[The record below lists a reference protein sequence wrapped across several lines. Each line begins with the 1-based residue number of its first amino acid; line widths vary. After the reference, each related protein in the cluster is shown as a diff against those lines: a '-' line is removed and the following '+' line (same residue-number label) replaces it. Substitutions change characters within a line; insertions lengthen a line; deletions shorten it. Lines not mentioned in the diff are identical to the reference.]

1 MKYFA
6 AASLIAA
13 TASAAAVP
21 RVVYEVSDFTA
32 SCVPHSAMCK

>member
-6 AASLIAA
+6 AASLVAA

-21 RVVYEVSDFTA
+21 SVAFQVSDFTA
-32 SCVPHSAMCK
+32 ACVPHSAMCK